1 MTEQD
6 ALKKLDFMQSVRYEN
21 DVIEV
26 YFDVET
32 VGDFRGSEMQ
42 VREGA
47 QAFYRGANITNL
59 VNWEEIDQE
68 INWKRV
74 REEMN
79 DY

>member
-1 MTEQD
+1 MTEQE
-6 ALKKLDFMQSVRYEN
+6 AFKKLDFMQSVRYDN

-26 YFDVET
+26 YFDAET
-32 VGDFRGSEMQ
+32 IGHREFQ
-42 VREGA
+42 IREGA

-59 VNWEEIDQE
+59 VNWEEIDEE

-74 REEMN
+74 LEEMN

>member
-1 MTEQD
+1 MTEQE
-6 ALKKLDFMQSVRYEN
+6 AFKKLDFMQSVRYDN

-32 VGDFRGSEMQ
+32 VDFSEMQ
-42 VREGA
+42 IRDGA

-59 VNWEEIDQE
+59 VNWEEIDEE

-74 REEMN
+74 LEEMN